1 MAKKMFIVGKS
12 ESDLPPRYWK
22 YIRLYV
28 MAWTNRSNAW
38 TKNAKARRAAHA
50 EKLRKHISWMCNRDW
65 PEAERWNIKP
75 MGSTKYM
82 DLALYSNV
90 QFLLIVE

>member
-1 MAKKMFIVGKS
+1 MPKKMFIVGKL

-22 YIRLYV
+22 YLRLFV
-28 MAWTNRSNAW
+28 MAWTNRSSAW
-38 TKNAKARRAAHA
+38 TKKARAKRLSHA
-50 EKLRKHISWMCNRDW
+50 EKLRKHVGWMCKRDW
-65 PEAERWNIKP
+65 PECNQWSIKS

-82 DLALYSNV
+82 DLALYNNV